1 MMIRAVPDGF
11 MTVRDRAAARSGTAV
26 LAAGGDAR
34 PTCGGTPGPE
44 VRGTQG
50 VRPARLP
57 ARDVNPNAQVVMNC
71 VARDDVDT
79 RTVPT
84 VDRSDRAH
92 VQRGPDGML
101 LPAERVANA
110 RARRYAEV
118 YMVGPAGARV
128 SIESVYEGTHKR
140 QQWLTSNGL
149 AERTATLGQR
159 QSDALARLE
168 SRGVCLR
175 GLTRFL

>member
-11 MTVRDRAAARSGTAV
+11 MTVRDRAAARVGRAV

-34 PTCGGTPGPE
+34 PTCGGDA
-44 VRGTQG
+44 
-50 VRPARLP
+50 RPTRLP

-101 LPAERVANA
+101 LPAARVANA
-110 RARRYAEV
+110 RPRRYAEV
-118 YMVGPAGARV
+118 YMVGPAGHRV
-128 SIESVYEGTHKR
+128 SIESVYEGTHRR

-175 GLTRFL
+175 GLTRYL

>member
-1 MMIRAVPDGF
+1 MMIRVVPDGF
-11 MTVRDRAAARSGTAV
+11 MTVRDRQAARVGTLVLPAV
-26 LAAGGDAR
+26 THVRMAGGDAR
-34 PTCGGTPGPE
+34 PTG
-44 VRGTQG
+44 
-50 VRPARLP
+50 ART
-57 ARDVNPNAQVVMNC
+57 RDANLNAQVVMNC

-79 RTVPT
+79 RTEPT

-101 LPAERVANA
+101 LPAARVTNA

-159 QSDALARLE
+159 QRDALARLE
-168 SRGVCLR
+168 SRGVCVR
-175 GLTRFL
+175 GLTRYS

>member
-11 MTVRDRAAARSGTAV
+11 MTVRDRAAARVGRAV

-34 PTCGGTPGPE
+34 PTDARSTYARPT
-44 VRGTQG
+44 RA
-50 VRPARLP
+50 PARE
-57 ARDVNPNAQVVMNC
+57 VNPNAQVVMNC

-101 LPAERVANA
+101 LPAARVANA
-110 RARRYAEV
+110 RPRRYAEV